1 MRAARAATSPALLG
15 ASQARRSLPGRAFAE
30 PAVVFAPQAHRWW
43 LSRQALSAGGDFW
56 GDEKRSAGVGARQ
69 RAS

>member
-1 MRAARAATSPALLG
+1 
-15 ASQARRSLPGRAFAE
+15 
-30 PAVVFAPQAHRWW
+30 